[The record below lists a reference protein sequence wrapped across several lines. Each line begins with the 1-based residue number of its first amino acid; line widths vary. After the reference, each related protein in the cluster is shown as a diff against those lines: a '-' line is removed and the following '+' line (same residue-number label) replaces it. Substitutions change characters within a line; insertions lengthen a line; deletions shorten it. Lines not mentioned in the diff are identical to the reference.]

1 MAPERTVRAQIGKA
15 AGMTMAA
22 PRSILARTI
31 STPAILIGILIIVAL
46 AAFAAKSGP
55 FNQTVIDIFIRV
67 VLVVGLY
74 VFIGNSG
81 VISFGHIGF
90 TCLGAYATAWL
101 TIPPPMKKMALPDL
115 PALILNAKLPF
126 AIAIVLAALFAGICA
141 FIFGKVLMRLS
152 GIAASIATFA
162 MLAVINQVYS
172 NWENVTGATS
182 SVVGIPINRS
192 IWPYAVCASIV
203 VVIAYFYS
211 ISRSGL
217 ALRSARDEAT
227 AAAASGV
234 DITRERLIAFSLS
247 GVIMGL
253 GGALYAHSVG
263 VVTPD
268 TFYLALTFISL
279 SMLVVGGMNSLSGA
293 VIGVVVLSTI
303 IQILRW
309 LEKGVDVGS
318 ITLTI
323 PNGIQEVAI
332 GIVMIV
338 ILMYRPSGLT
348 KNRELVWKGWPFNK
362 LFGRA

>member
-1 MAPERTVRAQIGKA
+1 MAVRPSVFARTV
-15 AGMTMAA
+15 
-22 PRSILARTI
+22 
-31 STPAILIGILIIVAL
+31 STPAILIAILLVVAL
-46 AAFAAKSGP
+46 VAFMAKSGP

-90 TCLGAYATAWL
+90 TCLGAYMTAWL
-101 TIPPPMKKMALPDL
+101 TIPPAMKKMALPDL
-115 PALILNAKLPF
+115 PGFILDTKQHYTVGLIAAAVF
-126 AIAIVLAALFAGICA
+126 AAVSAYV
-141 FIFGKVLMRLS
+141 FGKILMRLS

-182 SVVGIPINRS
+182 SIVGIPINRS
-192 IWPYAVCASIV
+192 IWPYFICAVIV
-203 VVIAYFYS
+203 VIIAWFYS

-227 AAAASGV
+227 AAAASGI
-234 DITRERLIAFSLS
+234 DITRERLIAFVLS
-247 GVIMGL
+247 GAIMGL

-268 TFYLALTFISL
+268 TFYLVLTFTSL

-293 VIGVVVLSTI
+293 VIGVVLLSTI
-303 IQILRW
+303 IQLLRW
-309 LEKGVDVGS
+309 LEKGVAVGGVTLS
-318 ITLTI
+318 IPL
-323 PNGIQEVAI
+323 GIQEIAL
-332 GIVMIV
+332 GAVMII
-338 ILMYRPSGLT
+338 ILMFRPSGLT
-348 KNRELVWKGWPFNK
+348 RNQELVWKGWPFTRLSGGK
-362 LFGRA
+362 

>member
-1 MAPERTVRAQIGKA
+1 MSERT
-15 AGMTMAA
+15 
-22 PRSILARTI
+22 SILARTL
-31 STPAILIGILIIVAL
+31 STPVILMLILLVVAL
-46 AAFAAKSGP
+46 TALAVSSGP

-67 VLVVGLY
+67 ILVVGLY

-101 TIPPPMKKMALPDL
+101 TMPPPMKKMALPGL
-115 PALILNAKLPF
+115 PDFIIAAKLPYP
-126 AIAIVLAALFAGICA
+126 IAIVIAAAFAGVCA
-141 FIFGKVLMRLS
+141 FIFGKILMRLS

-162 MLAVINQVYS
+162 MLALINQVYS
-172 NWENVTGATS
+172 NWEDVTGATS
-182 SVVGIPINRS
+182 SVVGIPIVRI
-192 IWPYAVCASIV
+192 IWPYFICAVIV
-203 VVIAYFYS
+203 VAAAYLYS

-217 ALRSARDEAT
+217 ALRAARDEAT
-227 AAAASGV
+227 AARASGV
-234 DITRERLIAFSLS
+234 DITRERLIAFTIS

-268 TFYLALTFISL
+268 TFYLSLTFVSL

-293 VIGVVVLSTI
+293 VIGVVLLSTL

-309 LEKGVDVGS
+309 FEKGVPVGDT
-318 ITLTI
+318 TLSI
-323 PNGIQEVAI
+323 PNGIQEIAI
-332 GIVMIV
+332 GVVMIV

-348 KNRELVWKGWPFNK
+348 RNRELVWKGWPFNK
-362 LFGRA
+362 LSAGRRRLDAAAADGLES